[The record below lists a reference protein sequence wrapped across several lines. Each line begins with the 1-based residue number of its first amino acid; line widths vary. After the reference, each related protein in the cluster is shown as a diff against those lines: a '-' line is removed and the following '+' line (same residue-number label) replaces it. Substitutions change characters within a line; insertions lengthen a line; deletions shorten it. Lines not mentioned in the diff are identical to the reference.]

1 MYFLSFQVII
11 FESELFELSLP
22 ITKDLTR
29 AKLLYFSYN
38 FNPAG
43 ILILASGYNSDG
55 TIIKKKEWID
65 FAKENKL
72 ILVGLSFAS
81 NVEDLQNGKE
91 YYYASKGSGK
101 LLLDGLRSAPI

>member
-1 MYFLSFQVII
+1 MYFLSFHVVI
-11 FESELFELSLP
+11 FGGEFFELSLP

-38 FNPAG
+38 FNPEG

-81 NVEDLQNGKE
+81 NVEDLQNDKG
-91 YYYASKGSGK
+91 YYYVSKGSGT
-101 LLLDGLRSAPI
+101 LLLDGLRCAPN